1 MFVCRCIYY
10 TFTFNNCI
18 LEMNDTFFFQ
28 LDVYASHSQALK
40 NGKKMSGAI
49 VPVGNFSLPVYI
61 APLPNDK

>member
-1 MFVCRCIYY
+1 MSHVIVFLRFLSFENIDVA
-10 TFTFNNCI
+10 
-18 LEMNDTFFFQ
+18 LLLFQ
-28 LDVYASHSQALK
+28 LDVYASHSQALI